1 MKGLSMTAPNTPEN
15 PALEPNQI
23 ELFIA
28 ASQDRDRK
36 IVAAKLDD
44 VQAKYPNM
52 DVLSTLREYRLYG
65 DDVWKDGWVSIL
77 DLFLL
82 DTGCDL
88 SGLNKSV
95 EVEKE
100 ALLTMLR
107 DQGFY
112 NDHIASLARTQ
123 WLKQLEVSAETVSDA
138 NPPAKGSE

>member
-1 MKGLSMTAPNTPEN
+1 MTAPNTPEN

-88 SGLNKSV
+88 SGLDKSV
-95 EVEKE
+95 EPEKE

-112 NDHIASLARTQ
+112 TDHVVSLARSQ
-123 WLKQLEVSAETVSDA
+123 WLKQLEVSADPASDT
-138 NPPAKGSE
+138 NPSSKDSE

>member
-1 MKGLSMTAPNTPEN
+1 MKGLSMTA
-15 PALEPNQI
+15 PNQI

-36 IVAAKLDD
+36 IVAAKLED
-44 VQAKYPNM
+44 VQAKYPNT
-52 DVLSTLREYRLYG
+52 DILATLREYRLYG

-88 SGLNKSV
+88 SGLDKSI
-95 EVEKE
+95 EPEKE

-112 NDHIASLARTQ
+112 NDRIVSLARSQ
-123 WLKQLEVSAETVSDA
+123 WLKKLEVSVEPVSDA
-138 NPPAKGSE
+138 HPLVKDSE